1 MRNRLWL
8 GNGGAVVSRKEV
20 ETVAVGGA
28 PRADLLPPSVREA
41 IKRRPLVRRLVA
53 LVLLVALV
61 TAGGVAGATYLALNA
76 QQALADEQRRSED
89 LLAQQLQFAD
99 ARAINN
105 ALDNAVIAREAATSA
120 EVDWEALLDEI
131 RASLPPGLVLV
142 SVDGATRVAPAE
154 DEPLRQDSIGSFRIN
169 ANSPTVPDV
178 ESWLIDLEGVT
189 GYAGIAPPITVSGSE
204 GASYSVTIEV
214 LLDTSAYLG
223 RFSTASETDASEEGE
238 E

>member
-1 MRNRLWL
+1 MRNRVRP
-8 GNGGAVVSRKEV
+8 GDGGAIVSRKEAA
-20 ETVAVGGA
+20 TVIVGGS

-41 IKRRPLVRRLVA
+41 IRRRPIVRRLVA
-53 LVLLVALV
+53 LVALVALV
-61 TAGGVAGATYLALNA
+61 TAVGVAGATYLALNA

-99 ARAINN
+99 ARAVNN
-105 ALDNAVIAREAATSA
+105 ALNNAVTAREAATSA

-131 RASLPPGLVLV
+131 RASLPAGLVLV

-223 RFSTASETDASEEGE
+223 RFSSSADSDNEGE

>member
-1 MRNRLWL
+1 M
-8 GNGGAVVSRKEV
+8 SRKEAGSV
-20 ETVAVGGA
+20 VVGGA
-28 PRADLLPPSVREA
+28 PHADLLPLSVREA
-41 IKRRPLVRRLVA
+41 IRRRPIVRRLVA
-53 LVLLVALV
+53 LVALVALV
-61 TAGGVAGATYLALNA
+61 TVAGVAGATYLALSA
-76 QQALADEQRRSED
+76 EQALAEEQRRSED

-105 ALDNAVIAREAATSA
+105 ALNNAITAREAATSA

-131 RASLPPGLVLV
+131 RASLPAGLVLV

-178 ESWLIDLEGVT
+178 ESWLIDLEAVT
-189 GYAGIAPPITVSGSE
+189 GYAGIAPPITISGSE

-223 RFSTASETDASEEGE
+223 RFSTATDSDNEGE